1 MFRLRIFIWQNIQRG
16 NFQLR
21 REDICYLQVANNRYT
36 TSTSVKMWFL
46 YTIKYESKL
55 LPWPELWIDKIV
67 LFRTLVAEGLCKL
80 ILCGAITSHKLFTR
94 LILIWCNP
102 VNDANTK
109 MKTILGMFF
118 PLYASLSR
126 TNQVSID
133 SSVPTLRPKYSFW
146 SKKTLWI
153 WNRI

>member
-1 MFRLRIFIWQNIQRG
+1 
-16 NFQLR
+16 
-21 REDICYLQVANNRYT
+21 
-36 TSTSVKMWFL
+36 
-46 YTIKYESKL
+46 
-55 LPWPELWIDKIV
+55 V

-126 TNQVSID
+126 TNQVSVD

-146 SKKTLWI
+146 SKKNLKGYGIVSNCFSSVALFSKIFLNVTFILKRTQSKSRSWSR
-153 WNRI
+153 WRHWWTHQRHRRLRWSTSKTSDFSTFN